1 MRLTQRR
8 WKRSGWRLC
17 RAGYRLD
24 LIQYFLL
31 LIHGIFLF
39 SPCTHFSYQFEVHT
53 HFHDQ
58 IRLCEQEIRLYEL
71 KSVFETYIYSLNGH
85 LTRKSVYAES
95 PLVTIN
101 WHLLLCIYVTIP
113 ANTRYN
119 LIIGWFTVEEIS
131 HKRIFSWD
139 AHLESKYVSHKRIR
153 FCEQSVYA
161 KSPLH
166 TCLNCE
172 FV

>member
-95 PLVTIN
+95 PLIKVV
-101 WHLLLCIYVTIP
+101 LADL
-113 ANTRYN
+113 
-119 LIIGWFTVEEIS
+119 
-131 HKRIFSWD
+131 KD
-139 AHLESKYVSHKRIR
+139 IR
-153 FCEQSVYA
+153 R
-161 KSPLH
+161 L
-166 TCLNCE
+166 
-172 FV
+172 

>member
-95 PLVTIN
+95 PLTD
-101 WHLLLCIYVTIP
+101 LRTE
-113 ANTRYN
+113 RYISIQIVFEKILQIQIFLN
-119 LIIGWFTVEEIS
+119 IQCYELGRIIDFNYESTMRSIS
-131 HKRIFSWD
+131 LNSIGMT
-139 AHLESKYVSHKRIR
+139 
-153 FCEQSVYA
+153 QMT
-161 KSPLH
+161 PLS
-166 TCLNCE
+166 N
-172 FV
+172 

>member
-1 MRLTQRR
+1 MFSDTRRLRRCGWRESEVQRR

-95 PLVTIN
+95 PLLSATTVLQFHHNGRLVTYIVRN
-101 WHLLLCIYVTIP
+101 HYEAAIWIKVWNH
-113 ANTRYN
+113 
-119 LIIGWFTVEEIS
+119 
-131 HKRIFSWD
+131 FSN
-139 AHLESKYVSHKRIR
+139 K
-153 FCEQSVYA
+153 
-161 KSPLH
+161 
-166 TCLNCE
+166 
-172 FV
+172 